1 MSNWKMILAM
11 LVMGTALTACD
22 KQEKADEKPAAEAPA
37 ATEEAK
43 KDDKKAED
51 TGAAAKVEEKKAE
64 EKKAEEGTEMAA
76 VVGKAAPA
84 FALVDEAGTKH
95 DLSQYKGKTVVLEW
109 TCPTCPYVERH
120 YEAKTMAST
129 HEKVGT
135 EDVVW
140 LAIDSTKAE
149 RAVDLKEWKAKEG
162 FSYPVLLDRDGATGK
177 AYGAKTTPHMYVIDP
192 EGVLRY
198 QGAIDNNDRGKLPE
212 GEVKNFVIDAVNAI
226 KEGKDLEQSE
236 TKPYGCSV
244 KYAS

>member
-1 MSNWKMILAM
+1 MSNWKMVLAM
-11 LVMGTALTACD
+11 LVVSAALTACD
-22 KQEKADEKPAAEAPA
+22 KQEKADVKPAAEAPA
-37 ATEEAK
+37 APEEAK
-43 KDDKKAED
+43 KEVAKAAD
-51 TGAAAKVEEKKAE
+51 AGAAAKVEEKAE
-64 EKKAEEGTEMAA
+64 EKADEALEVAA
-76 VVGKAAPA
+76 VVGKPAPT
-84 FALVDEAGTKH
+84 FELVDEAGAKH
-95 DLSQYKGKTVVLEW
+95 NLEQYKGKTVVLEW

-120 YEAKTMAST
+120 YESKTMAST
-129 HEKVGT
+129 HETVGT

-140 LAIDSTKAE
+140 LAIDSTKVE
-149 RAVDLKEWKAKEG
+149 RAVDLQEWKTKEG